1 MEADRRELLRN
12 LMTSPVEDFEP
23 FENEDEILGD
33 TTVRQDDE
41 EDEGEELFGDNME
54 NDYRP
59 RPELDRYDRAD
70 LDDDDFSDIS
80 ESDRRA
86 AEGEMFRRDRAM
98 VCSYI
103 YSLSLVKDYTKIERN
118 VHLNLGYSSRRTQFD
133 L

>member
-59 RPELDRYDRAD
+59 RPELDNYDAAD

-86 AEGEMFRRDRAM
+86 AEIEMGRRDRAM
-98 VCSYI
+98 V
-103 YSLSLVKDYTKIERN
+103 YSFVIIFSQIRIKKNLLSN
-118 VHLNLGYSSRRTQFD
+118 VGNSS
-133 L
+133 